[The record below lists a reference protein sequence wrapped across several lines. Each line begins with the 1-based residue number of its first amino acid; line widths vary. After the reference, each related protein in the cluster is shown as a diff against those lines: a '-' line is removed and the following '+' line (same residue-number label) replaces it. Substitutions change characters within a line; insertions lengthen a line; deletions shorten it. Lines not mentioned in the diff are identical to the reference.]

1 MTTLSATT
9 RHQRWPSNRSEVL
22 ADLDV
27 PFGDL
32 VRDLAL
38 PVERLTDDLG
48 ELEVAAARLGRS
60 RQVWFYHYVADPV
73 SSTLVRVDR
82 GDLDLGTLA
91 DLRRALGETVA
102 VVWRNPEAGGRVGPS
117 PATRP
122 MRAGSR
128 RLGRSWR
135 CAD

>member
-1 MTTLSATT
+1 MTTLAATT

-48 ELEVAAARLGRS
+48 ELDVAAARLGRS

-73 SSTLVRVDR
+73 PSTLVRVDR
-82 GDLDLGTLA
+82 GDLDASTLA
-91 DLRRALGETVA
+91 DLRDALGGDVP
-102 VVWRNPEAGGRVGPS
+102 VVWQNPGAGEPGQAEPGVAEPGGF
-117 PATRP
+117 AA
-122 MRAGSR
+122 AG
-128 RLGRSWR
+128 
-135 CAD
+135 A

>member
-48 ELEVAAARLGRS
+48 ELDVAAARLGRS

-73 SSTLVRVDR
+73 PSTLVRVDR
-82 GDLDLGTLA
+82 GDLDASTLA
-91 DLRRALGETVA
+91 DLRDALGGDVP
-102 VVWRNPEAGGRVGPS
+102 VVWPNHGAGEPGQAEHGVAARGGF
-117 PATRP
+117 AA
-122 MRAGSR
+122 AG
-128 RLGRSWR
+128 
-135 CAD
+135 A

>member
-1 MTTLSATT
+1 MTTLAATT

-48 ELEVAAARLGRS
+48 ELDVAAARLGRS
-60 RQVWFYHYVADPV
+60 RQVWFLP
-73 SSTLVRVDR
+73 
-82 GDLDLGTLA
+82 
-91 DLRRALGETVA
+91 LRRRPRA
-102 VVWRNPEAGGRVGPS
+102 VHPCPGR
-117 PATRP
+117 PA
-122 MRAGSR
+122 
-128 RLGRSWR
+128 
-135 CAD
+135 

>member
-1 MTTLSATT
+1 MTTLAATT

-48 ELEVAAARLGRS
+48 ELDVAAARLGRS

-73 SSTLVRVDR
+73 PSTLVRVDR
-82 GDLDLGTLA
+82 GDLDASTLA
-91 DLRRALGETVA
+91 DLRDALGGDVP
-102 VVWRNPEAGGRVGPS
+102 VVWQNPGAGEPGQAEPDVAEPGGF
-117 PATRP
+117 AA
-122 MRAGSR
+122 AG
-128 RLGRSWR
+128 
-135 CAD
+135 A